1 MLIPQISK
9 RDVQV
14 FNSKDKPQKVT
25 TSLSICIHL
34 SRSLSW
40 DSDGRLMLE
49 LTSWWSYSRSDF
61 VDGLEGVA
69 YPRFEDLVWL
79 ASVSDASLFA
89 SVSFSLL
96 SWLSDRQCLYQ
107 GLSRAMGAPR
117 LDSTPPTIKLT
128 IRSEWVPH
136 KGRGGGVSGL
146 GGVNGRERCSGGD
159 ERHVSITPGGA
170 DSLAGNRFL
179 LTAVKKEEG
188 MLLMARGGGKEE
200 EMESRSGSGPLDGV
214 LSCGEDH
221 DNELQQPPLLPQL
234 QQPAGKKKRYHRHTA
249 RQIQEM
255 EA

>member
-49 LTSWWSYSRSDF
+49 STSWWSYSRSDF

-79 ASVSDASLFA
+79 ASVSDASLSA
-89 SVSFSLL
+89 SNTPFRDLGSSQVGRVYLDFTKA
-96 SWLSDRQCLYQ
+96 DVEF
-107 GLSRAMGAPR
+107 
-117 LDSTPPTIKLT
+117 LDSGSHIKD
-128 IRSEWVPH
+128 VA
-136 KGRGGGVSGL
+136 GGVSRL

-170 DSLAGNRFL
+170 DSLARNRFL

-188 MLLMARGGGKEE
+188 MLLIARGGGKEE